1 MGAVIDLERRR
12 RQRERCAYVV
22 REIPVELM
30 ELIRVAEMHPRHDH
44 LNALLSQRPKEP
56 MA

>member
-1 MGAVIDLERRR
+1 MGTVIDLMRCR
-12 RQRERCAYVV
+12 RQRERRAYLV

-30 ELIRVAEMHPRHDH
+30 ELIRVAEMDPRHGH
-44 LNALLSQRPKEP
+44 LNALLDQRPKDS